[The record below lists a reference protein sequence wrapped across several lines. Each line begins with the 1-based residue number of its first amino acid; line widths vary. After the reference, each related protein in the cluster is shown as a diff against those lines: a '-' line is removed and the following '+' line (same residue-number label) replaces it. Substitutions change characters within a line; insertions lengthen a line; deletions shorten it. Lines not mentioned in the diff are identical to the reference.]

1 MEKVF
6 IGFLPAKVF
15 GLPPL
20 VAFMGDTQL
29 GKKKTLKKPT
39 QRRFLREPDEDI
51 DSAGSWLRRGA
62 LLVRT

>member
-29 GKKKTLKKPT
+29 GKKKHWKSQHSDVFSENPMK
-39 QRRFLREPDEDI
+39 I
-51 DSAGSWLRRGA
+51 
-62 LLVRT
+62 